1 MSDYSKFTHLLIEK
15 KGTVLTVTLNRPEV
29 LNAVNKEMDDQLR
42 DCFRMISQDK
52 GVNAIVLTG
61 AGRAFCAG
69 GDIKAIQA
77 GGWDG
82 EMSGT
87 VRLQNT
93 VTSGF
98 DMIKAMLEVEQPM
111 IAAVNGDAV
120 GLGATL
126 ALFCDI
132 AIASDTARIG
142 DTHISV
148 GAVAGDGGAVIWPL
162 LVSLS
167 RAKEFLLTGDLM
179 NATDAERI
187 GLYNKVV
194 SVENVKQTAFDLA
207 ERLANGPAVAIRW
220 TKKAL
225 NQRLVDEVNR
235 VLPLSIALEALS
247 FTTEDYGEAI
257 NAFTEKRRPQFRGL

>member
-1 MSDYSKFTHLLIEK
+1 MSDYSKFNHLLVEK

-42 DCFRMISQDK
+42 DCFRMISQDNE
-52 GVNAIVLTG
+52 VNAIVLTG

-69 GDIKAIQA
+69 GDIKAIQS

-93 VTSGF
+93 VRSGF

-126 ALFCDI
+126 ALVCDI

-162 LVSLS
+162 LVSLN

-179 NATDAERI
+179 NANDAERI

-194 SVENVKQTAFDLA
+194 SVEKLQQTAFELA
-207 ERLANGPAVAIRW
+207 ERLANGPSVAIRW

-257 NAFTEKRRPQFRGL
+257 SAFIEKRRPQFRGL